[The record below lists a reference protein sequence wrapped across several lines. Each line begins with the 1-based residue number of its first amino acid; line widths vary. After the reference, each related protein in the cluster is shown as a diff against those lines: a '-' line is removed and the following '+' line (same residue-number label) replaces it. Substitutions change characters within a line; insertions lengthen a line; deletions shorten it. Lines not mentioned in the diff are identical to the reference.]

1 MIVHVQNQILTH
13 HGQSDQRNI
22 SSGKGENHK
31 RQAPPAT
38 RGAPCPAGPF
48 RPREPAAPGP
58 PWAIPVLLGDP
69 NPGRGRG
76 SSARSDPAPGCAL
89 PARPHP
95 GAAAFHTERP
105 GDWGRP
111 GAPPQTQGG
120 TPPGHRSMGP
130 LPEMGS
136 ASRLHG
142 HPSRRPS
149 RVPSRPPPEG
159 SPTPALTRPWRRRCR
174 FSRTALTDGRPRRAP
189 FSPLAAR
196 DGGGGTKRAHWLI
209 PPSAAFPPMGRR
221 LRPEERGAER
231 LTPLKGRVCNTAP
244 GLSPGTDGR
253 KGSRNPAR
261 SRQPLGAGKGQ
272 RGRGLLALQR
282 FPQQPNPQEGGRP
295 QICASGT
302 RPRTNPQ
309 MLAADTHPGASRPA
323 GAVQLSFPLSFN

>member
-31 RQAPPAT
+31 RQAPAAT

-89 PARPHP
+89 PARSHP
-95 GAAAFHTERP
+95 GADAFHTERP
-105 GDWGRP
+105 GGWGRP

-149 RVPSRPPPEG
+149 RVPSRLPPPPPRAARRPLSLGHGGGAAG
-159 SPTPALTRPWRRRCR
+159 SHGRL
-174 FSRTALTDGRPRRAP
+174 SLTDGRGARRSLP
-189 FSPLAAR
+189 
-196 DGGGGTKRAHWLI
+196 
-209 PPSAAFPPMGRR
+209 
-221 LRPEERGAER
+221 
-231 LTPLKGRVCNTAP
+231 
-244 GLSPGTDGR
+244 
-253 KGSRNPAR
+253 
-261 SRQPLGAGKGQ
+261 
-272 RGRGLLALQR
+272 
-282 FPQQPNPQEGGRP
+282 
-295 QICASGT
+295 
-302 RPRTNPQ
+302 
-309 MLAADTHPGASRPA
+309 
-323 GAVQLSFPLSFN
+323 